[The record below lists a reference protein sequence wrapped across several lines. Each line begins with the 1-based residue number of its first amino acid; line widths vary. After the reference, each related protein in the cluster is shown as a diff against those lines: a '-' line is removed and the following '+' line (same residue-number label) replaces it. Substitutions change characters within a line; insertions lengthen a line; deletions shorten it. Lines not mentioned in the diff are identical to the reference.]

1 MKRIIIAALASWLA
15 LTSSAAA
22 EITTRVSEAD
32 RSGDGQIYV
41 RMKTTYRAGERIL
54 GEMLRDGKNTRIFYA
69 DNKALMAEEDTTG
82 DGVFDTMWLFEEN
95 LPVSAFRRD
104 RDGNLTPFSSE
115 ELREGRRRLET
126 WFERL

>member
-1 MKRIIIAALASWLA
+1 MRTIIVTAFLPLFALATIA
-15 LTSSAAA
+15 TS

-32 RSGDGQIYV
+32 RSGDGEIDV
-41 RMKTTYRAGERIL
+41 RLKTTYRGGERIL
-54 GEMLRDGKNTRIFYA
+54 GEMLRDGKNTRIFYV

-82 DGVFDTMWLFEEN
+82 DGFFDTMWLFEEN

-115 ELREGRRRLET
+115 ELREERSRLET
-126 WFERL
+126 WFQRL

>member
-1 MKRIIIAALASWLA
+1 MRKIIVTAFLPLFALATIA
-15 LTSSAAA
+15 TS

-32 RSGDGQIYV
+32 RSGDGEIDV
-41 RMKTTYRAGERIL
+41 RLKTTYRGGERIL
-54 GEMLRDGKNTRIFYA
+54 GEMLRDGKNTRIFYM

-82 DGVFDTMWLFEEN
+82 DGFFDTMWLFEEN

-115 ELREGRRRLET
+115 ELREERSRLET
-126 WFERL
+126 WFQRL